1 MILNEVIGNVNMDYI
16 KSEFIMAR
24 KVNLYFNTILK
35 TLDRHK
41 RTTVDHVVDFIQVS

>member
-1 MILNEVIGNVNMDYI
+1 MDYI

-24 KVNLYFNTILK
+24 KVNFGFNTIFK

-41 RTTVDHVVDFIQVS
+41 ITTVDQVVDFIQVS